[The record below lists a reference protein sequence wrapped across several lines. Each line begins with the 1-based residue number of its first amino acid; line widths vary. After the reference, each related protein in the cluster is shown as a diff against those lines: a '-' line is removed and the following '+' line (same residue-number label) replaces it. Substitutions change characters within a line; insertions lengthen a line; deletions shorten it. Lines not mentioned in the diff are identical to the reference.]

1 MIWNPWKALRAAEQE
16 IARLREIVAS
26 DDARLDKI
34 LNERDEVR
42 SAEREVRLRATL
54 AETRIKQLEAE
65 LAKGHFRNPK
75 TGRLGRK
82 GERFK

>member
-16 IARLREIVAS
+16 ILRLKNLLA
-26 DDARLDKI
+26 LDNDRI
-34 LNERDEVR
+34 DGLQRERDEVR
-42 SAEREVRLRATL
+42 TAERECRLRATL

-82 GERFK
+82 GERFA